1 MPCSDQ
7 SVVDLGKGFYMCR
20 CSFAC
25 HGFGVD
31 CVAVI
36 VIEDED
42 IVSSLAGGED
52 ELASLVRIGL
62 SGDFVDSGK
71 TCISGDIICFLSGA
85 DVIIMDWEEWQGP
98 GFSFGGLDALTCL
111 FHMAFGCGWGVWWIF
126 FEGSRVEAREVND
139 KVSFESLGEGCNGGG
154 KEGSMGKFY
163 QFRWGCCISGGN
175 FVCLLDQCLVDVP
188 QVVSLMVAVTIQD
201 GLSIVCYGAGCV
213 SECCSAACITEE
225 AN

>member
-52 ELASLVRIGL
+52 ESASLVRIGL

-85 DVIIMDWEEWQGP
+85 DVIIMDWEEWQGC

-111 FHMAFGCGWGVWWIF
+111 FHMALAVAGECGGYF
-126 FEGSRVEAREVND
+126 LRVVALRPGKLMIKLALRALVRAAM
-139 KVSFESLGEGCNGGG
+139 VGEKRAAWAN
-154 KEGSMGKFY
+154 FTN
-163 QFRWGCCISGGN
+163 SGGD
-175 FVCLLDQCLVDVP
+175 VALV
-188 QVVSLMVAVTIQD
+188 VVILFACWTSVWLMCHRWSV
-201 GLSIVCYGAGCV
+201 
-213 SECCSAACITEE
+213 
-225 AN
+225 